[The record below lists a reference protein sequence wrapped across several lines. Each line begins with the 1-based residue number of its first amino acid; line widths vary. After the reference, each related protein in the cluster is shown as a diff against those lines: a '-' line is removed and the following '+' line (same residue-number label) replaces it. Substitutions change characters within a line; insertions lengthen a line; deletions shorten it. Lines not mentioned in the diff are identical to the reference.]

1 MQKLLLKVFV
11 KDYENTADPQV
22 REAYGKLAGTV
33 GIVSNTVVSVL
44 KIAVGMIFSS
54 ISIMADGLNNLADA
68 SSSLITLIGF
78 RMASKPADE
87 DHPYGHARI
96 EYITGLIV
104 SFLIIMLG
112 VETLKSSWA
121 KIMEPEPLQFSMV
134 AVGVLLMSIAVKL
147 WQASFNMKMGNAID
161 SATLKATGADSRNDV
176 ISTTAVLI
184 SLLIGKFTGLQ
195 LDGYMG
201 VLVALFI
208 IWSGIC
214 LIKETSD
221 PLLGLAPDPTL
232 VKQIEERV
240 VSHEGILGIHD
251 LVVHDYGP
259 GRVFASVHAEVDAN
273 GNLMES
279 HDLIDNIE
287 KEISSAL
294 KIELVVHMDP
304 VDTQD
309 PLTQIVKQ
317 QLTEVIGDIDDILN
331 VHDVRVVPG
340 YTHHNILF
348 DIVVAAGAEKTD
360 SQLKTMVMTRMK
372 EYDPK
377 YNTVIEIDRNYT
389 GECHK

>member
-1 MQKLLLKVFV
+1 
-11 KDYENTADPQV
+11 
-22 REAYGKLAGTV
+22 
-33 GIVSNTVVSVL
+33 
-44 KIAVGMIFSS
+44 
-54 ISIMADGLNNLADA
+54 
-68 SSSLITLIGF
+68 
-78 RMASKPADE
+78 
-87 DHPYGHARI
+87 
-96 EYITGLIV
+96 
-104 SFLIIMLG
+104 
-112 VETLKSSWA
+112 
-121 KIMEPEPLQFSMV
+121 
-134 AVGVLLMSIAVKL
+134 
-147 WQASFNMKMGNAID
+147 
-161 SATLKATGADSRNDV
+161 
-176 ISTTAVLI
+176 
-184 SLLIGKFTGLQ
+184 
-195 LDGYMG
+195 
-201 VLVALFI
+201 
-208 IWSGIC
+208 
-214 LIKETSD
+214 
-221 PLLGLAPDPTL
+221 
-232 VKQIEERV
+232 
-240 VSHEGILGIHD
+240 
-251 LVVHDYGP
+251 
-259 GRVFASVHAEVDAN
+259 
-273 GNLMES
+273 MES